1 MKRRRGELRDV
12 TSYAARWNEQA
23 WRIAVCLHAGTH
35 GSQAHE
41 QPVSLETA
49 QRAIALADWFAA
61 EQLRILNAG
70 RTQRKI
76 ERLQKLKELIV
87 QQYNGVAT
95 LRDLQR
101 NNGFEPAET
110 RELAATFPKNW

>member
-87 QQYNGVAT
+87 QQYNGAAT
-95 LRDLQR
+95 LRDVAEEQR
-101 NNGFEPAET
+101 F
-110 RELAATFPKNW
+110 

>member
-1 MKRRRGELRDV
+1 
-12 TSYAARWNEQA
+12 
-23 WRIAVCLHAGTH
+23 LHAGTH
-35 GSQAHE
+35 GGQAHE

-76 ERLQKLKELIV
+76 ERLQRLKELIV
-87 QQYNGVAT
+87 QQYNGAVT
-95 LRDLQR
+95 LRTLQR

-110 RELAATFPKNW
+110 RELAVKFPGSLVIEKRETGGRPSEIVSLPKK